1 MEALWILFLVAMS
14 ISEILGNV
22 ISCFLYSYFGGSYFF
37 SSSGSSG
44 GSHPSSRSSSRENS
58 GSGSV
63 GVPIAVPTP
72 SPPSVFP
79 GKALMIIYF
88 VFFCEFEFNL
98 LLYYSE
104 FSWFCTCVNVHFSV
118 YVCACSCVL
127 LTFEPRVSY
136 RWVFFLIKILKKIFL
151 AFHKCW
157 EVYTHLYF
165 CPVILI
171 VYCPIV
177 TLFYVFGASSVVALR
192 FHFHYGMSYFFSFS

>member
-1 MEALWILFLVAMS
+1 MEAFWVLFLVAMS

-22 ISCFLYSYFGGSYFF
+22 ISCSLYSYFGGSYFF

-79 GKALMIIYF
+79 GKALTIIYF

-98 LLYYSE
+98 LYYSE
-104 FSWFCTCVNVHFSV
+104 FSWFCACVNVHFSV
-118 YVCACSCVL
+118 YVYACSCVL
-127 LTFEPRVSY
+127 LAFEPRVSY
-136 RWVFFLIKILKKIFL
+136 RWVFFLKKILKISL
-151 AFHKCW
+151 TFHKHW
-157 EVYTHLYF
+157 EVYIHLLFLSSDLNCLLSNCYF
-165 CPVILI
+165 VLCRWCFEVSCSLWDEL
-171 VYCPIV
+171 
-177 TLFYVFGASSVVALR
+177 LF
-192 FHFHYGMSYFFSFS
+192 